1 MCYRSLCSLVCKWS
15 YQADSLGTREWNQ
28 DFYKTIGLE
37 DLLNNNATKIG
48 AFSKSRMKHFLFNKM
63 LCKLISTICITHNIN
78 CFTKL
83 LLQYQ
88 YDPERSPD

>member
-1 MCYRSLCSLVCKWS
+1 MYYRSLCSLVCKWS

-48 AFSKSRMKHFLFNKM
+48 AFSKSRMKHF
-63 LCKLISTICITHNIN
+63 
-78 CFTKL
+78 
-83 LLQYQ
+83 
-88 YDPERSPD
+88 